1 MNFLSKTR
9 RHAVQTLLI
18 AGAAV
23 WLLPQ
28 QAGAADP
35 SAHATHAM
43 TSTIIDFDTSSW
55 APLLAKGPRP
65 AAYVFTNTFCPTCP
79 AAFEALHKR
88 VQAFGKPVELAAVV
102 MDVSGNDAL
111 RHAHHYAG
119 ATHIYAFDGFEPEI
133 RKTIDPKWRNIT
145 PYIVLI
151 DRQGAVQRT
160 IGPPDAAQLNT
171 WLK

>member
-9 RHAVQTLLI
+9 RNAVQALLL
-18 AGAAV
+18 AGAV
-23 WLLPQ
+23 WALPQ
-28 QAGAADP
+28 QVGAADH
-35 SAHATHAM
+35 SAHAAHAM
-43 TSTIIDFDTSSW
+43 TPAVIDFDTATW

-79 AAFEALHKR
+79 AAFEVLNKR
-88 VQAFGKPVELAAVV
+88 VQAVGKPVELAAVV
-102 MDVSGNDAL
+102 MDVSGTDAL
-111 RHAHHYAG
+111 VHAHHYVG

-151 DRQGAVQRT
+151 DRKGAVQRT
-160 IGPPDAAQLNT
+160 IGPPDAAQLNA